1 MVGLR
6 VHFVVKADSTHGWMS
21 GVRRCEEPMVTL
33 QVLAS
38 KIGHIEMLLTTG
50 HGGANRNPHDSRG

>member
-1 MVGLR
+1 MGLR

-21 GVRRCEEPMVTL
+21 GVRRQEEPMVTL

-38 KIGHIEMLLTTG
+38 KIGRIEMLLTTG
-50 HGGANRNPHDSRG
+50 HGGANP